1 MVSRDSL
8 SEDKKIAYW
17 VEKACEQ
24 ELPVLSGT
32 LGELERAL
40 SNEEYSSFALARV
53 ILQDPPLTAKV
64 LRVANS
70 AFYNPGGRPISMVS
84 RAVMILGF
92 DAVRSICT
100 SIAIIEALL
109 SGVSRGRLL
118 DEIARALHAA
128 VVARFLARHR
138 QDPTPEEVFVSTLL
152 QRVGHMV
159 FWSLGGAEVEALDEA
174 LKEMPQGS
182 EGLEIEVLGF
192 PLRKLSVALC
202 VAWRLPS
209 LPAGEGGRAESRKSM
224 EEIAWDVAF
233 EAPKGWGSAGLR
245 RVARDVAWVLSCDEG
260 QAVETLQKL
269 ASEASDYAMA
279 LGSKEVAVRIPSPTI
294 SDASYDVDNDPSAMG
309 EEDRGAEL
317 QVLQEITSSLLDRLD
332 VNSILQMVLEGIHR
346 GVGMDRTA
354 LAILDPRSGEVRCK
368 LALGKGRREFMDK
381 FRFAVKTTQPHALT
395 EIVEKCGSQIFD
407 PSEKAPVTRFSH
419 PIYEL
424 FEDSPFL
431 AQAVA
436 VNGRTLGMFLA
447 DRHGTK
453 RSIDQD
459 TWDNFR
465 LLGRQADIALT
476 LASVGRGGGV

>member
-17 VEKACEQ
+17 VEKACER
-24 ELPVLSGT
+24 ELPILSGT
-32 LGELERAL
+32 LGEVEKAL

-70 AFYNPGGRPISMVS
+70 AFYNPGGKPISMVS

-92 DAVRSICT
+92 DAVRAICT
-100 SIAIIEALL
+100 SIAIIDALL

-138 QDPTPEEVFVSTLL
+138 QDPAPEEVFVSTLL
-152 QRVGHMV
+152 QRLGHMV
-159 FWSLGGAEVEALDEA
+159 FWSLGAADVDALDEA
-174 LKEMPQGS
+174 FREFP
-182 EGLEIEVLGF
+182 EGAESVEIEILGF
-192 PLRKLSVALC
+192 PLRKLSTALC
-202 VAWRLPS
+202 AAWRLPS
-209 LPAGEGGRAESRKSM
+209 LPQNQGGRAQSRKAM
-224 EEIAWDVAF
+224 ENVAWAVAF
-233 EAPKGWGSAGLR
+233 EAPKGWTSAGLR
-245 RVARDVAWVLSCDEG
+245 QAARDAAWILSCDEID
-260 QAVETLQKL
+260 AIETLRKL
-269 ASEASDYAMA
+269 ACEASEYAMA
-279 LGSKEVAVRIPSPTI
+279 LGSREVAIRIPSPSTANLG
-294 SDASYDVDNDPSAMG
+294 DLDDVDPSAMG
-309 EEDRGAEL
+309 EEDKGAEL
-317 QVLQEITSSLLDRLD
+317 QVLQEITSNLLDQLD

-354 LAILDPRSGEVRCK
+354 LAIVDPRTGEVRCK
-368 LALGKGRREFMDK
+368 LALGKGRRAFMEK
-381 FRFAVKTTQPHALT
+381 FRFPVRTTQPHALT
-395 EIVEKCGSQIFD
+395 EVIEKCASQILD
-407 PSEKAPVTRFSH
+407 PTEEGSPTRFSH

-424 FEDSPFL
+424 FEDAPFL

-436 VNGRTLGMFLA
+436 VNGRTLGLFIA
-447 DRHGTK
+447 DRHSSM
-453 RSIDQD
+453 RSIDRD

-476 LASVGRGGGV
+476 LVAAGKPI

>member
-1 MVSRDSL
+1 MTTRETL
-8 SEDKKIAYW
+8 SEDKKVAYW
-17 VEKACEQ
+17 VEKACER

-32 LGELERAL
+32 LGELEKAL
-40 SNEEYSSFALARV
+40 SNDEYSSFALARV

-64 LRVANS
+64 LRVSNS

-138 QDPTPEEVFVSTLL
+138 QDPAPEEVFVSTLL

-159 FWSLGGAEVEALDEA
+159 FWSLGGPEVEALDEA
-174 LKEMPQGS
+174 LKEMP
-182 EGLEIEVLGF
+182 EGGDSLEAELLGF
-192 PLRKLSVALC
+192 PLRKLSSALC

-209 LPAGEGGRAESRKSM
+209 IPSGEGTRSESRKSM
-224 EEIAWDVAF
+224 EDLAWAVAK
-233 EAPKGWGSAGLR
+233 EAPRGWGSAGLH
-245 RVARDVAWVLSCDEG
+245 RVARDVAWLLSCDEA
-260 QAVETLQKL
+260 QAVETLRKL

-279 LGSKEVAVRIPSPTI
+279 LGSKDVAVRIPSPTL
-294 SDASYDVDNDPSAMG
+294 ANLEVGQDNDPSAMG

-368 LALGKGRREFMDK
+368 LALGKGRREFMEK
-381 FRFAVKTTQPHALT
+381 FRFPIRTTQPHALT
-395 EIVEKCGSQIFD
+395 EIVDKCGSQILD
-407 PSEKAPVTRFSH
+407 PGEKAPGTRYSH
-419 PIYEL
+419 PVYEL
-424 FEDSPFL
+424 FHDSPFI

-436 VNGRTLGMFLA
+436 VGGRTLGLFVA
-447 DRHGTK
+447 DRHGS
-453 RSIDQD
+453 RRPIDQD

-476 LASVGRGGGV
+476 LAAVGKSS

>member
-1 MVSRDSL
+1 MATRDSL
-8 SEDKKIAYW
+8 SEDRKIAYW
-17 VEKACEQ
+17 VAKACEK

-32 LGELERAL
+32 LGELEKAL

-70 AFYNPGGRPISMVS
+70 VFYNPGGRPISMVS

-138 QDPTPEEVFVSTLL
+138 QDPAPEEVFVSTLL

-159 FWSLGGAEVEALDEA
+159 FWSLGGAEVDALNEA
-174 LKEMPQGS
+174 LKELPEGS
-182 EGLEIEVLGF
+182 EGLETELLGF

-202 VAWRLPS
+202 AAWRLPS
-209 LPAGEGGRAESRKSM
+209 FPVGEGGKAESRKAM
-224 EEIAWDVAF
+224 EDIAWAVAF
-233 EAPKGWGSAGLR
+233 EAPKGWTSAGLR
-245 RVARDVAWVLSCDEG
+245 RVARDVAWVLSCDEA
-260 QAVETLQKL
+260 QAVEILQKL

-279 LGSKEVAVRIPSPTI
+279 LGSKDVAVRIPSPSVSNLRETGTE
-294 SDASYDVDNDPSAMG
+294 DPSAMG

-332 VNSILQMVLEGIHR
+332 VNSILQLVLEGIHR

-368 LALGKGRREFMDK
+368 LALGVGRREFMER
-381 FRFAVKTTQPHALT
+381 FRFPVRTTQPHALT
-395 EIVEKCGSQIFD
+395 EIVEKCGSQLFD
-407 PSEKAPVTRFSH
+407 PDETSPGTRFSH

-424 FEDSPFL
+424 FEDAPFL

-436 VNGRTLGMFLA
+436 VNGRTLALFLA
-447 DRHGTK
+447 DRHSS
-453 RSIDQD
+453 RRNIDQD

-476 LASVGRGGGV
+476 LASVARSG